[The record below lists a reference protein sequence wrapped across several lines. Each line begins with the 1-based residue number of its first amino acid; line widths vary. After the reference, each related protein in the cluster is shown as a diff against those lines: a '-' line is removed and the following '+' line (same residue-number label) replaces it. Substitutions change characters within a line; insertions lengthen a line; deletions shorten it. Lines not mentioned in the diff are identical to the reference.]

1 MYPPGR
7 GRGSNKHFL
16 VDLFYRLWYV
26 LDMPSLTAKLIDGH
40 TYYYARYCQRVD
52 GKPKIV
58 RTVYLGKIEDLV
70 AAEVARQPPQPQETV
85 VAAFGDVAALWHVA
99 ERLDVLPLL
108 DATLPAKRDQGLSCG
123 QYLLLAALNRAVAPT
138 SKLQF
143 ADWYRQ
149 TALTRLLPADPAWLS
164 SQNFWNHMDRVT
176 ADHIAAFE
184 RQMSRRL
191 IERLQLDL
199 RALVYDGTNFFTYI
213 NTRTPA
219 ELPQRGHNK
228 QKRGDLRQVS
238 LGLLVSTDFHIP
250 LLHWVYAGNVADS
263 VEFRSVTEEL
273 AAHYQELAQTCQ
285 HITLVFDK
293 GNNSKEAFDTLA
305 PSPFQF
311 VGSLVPSQHVD
322 LLAVPRRHF
331 RALPNPRLEGVE
343 VYRSEKK
350 VFGRPHTVV
359 ITFNPNLFDGQLQGL
374 TANLDKARRKLREL
388 QQQLRRWREGKLK
401 GKRPTL
407 AGVQNQVRSICSA
420 QHLKSILK
428 TEVQEVRRGLE
439 LTFST
444 DPAALDHLCRVQL
457 GKTIL
462 FTDNADWSDE
472 EIVLAYRSQYHIEE
486 AFKQMKNPHFLH
498 WSPMFHWTDSK
509 IRVHAFYCVLALTL
523 SSVLQRELWHK
534 GEQLSIN
541 RLLEEL
547 GGIRETLVIYPR
559 RQGQRQ
565 NRTATCLTRLNPLQ
579 QRLFS
584 LLDLQRYAPRPR

>member
-1 MYPPGR
+1 
-7 GRGSNKHFL
+7 
-16 VDLFYRLWYV
+16 
-26 LDMPSLTAKLIDGH
+26 MPSLTAKLIDGH
-40 TYYYARYCQRVD
+40 TYYYARYCQRVN

-58 RTVYLGKIEDLV
+58 RTVYLGRIENLV
-70 AAEVARQPPQPQETV
+70 AAAQGAQQPPQPQETV

-99 ERLDVLPLL
+99 ERLDLLPLL

-123 QYLLLAALNRAVAPT
+123 QYLLLAAVNRAVAPT

-149 TALTRLLPADPAWLS
+149 TALARLLPADPAWLS

-176 ADHIAAFE
+176 ADHIVAFE
-184 RQMSRRL
+184 QQMSQRL

-199 RALVYDGTNFFTYI
+199 RGLVYDGTNFFTYI

-250 LLHWVYAGNVADS
+250 LLHWVYAGNVVDS

-273 AAHYQELAQTCQ
+273 AAHYQELARTCE

-293 GNNSKEAFDTLA
+293 GNNSQEALDTLA
-305 PSPFQF
+305 ASPFHF
-311 VGSLVPSQHVD
+311 VGSLVPSQHAD
-322 LLAVPRRHF
+322 LLAVPRRRF
-331 RALPNPRLEGVE
+331 RALGDPRLEGVE
-343 VYRSEKK
+343 VYRTEKK

-359 ITFNPNLFDGQLQGL
+359 ITFNQNLLDGQMQGL
-374 TANLDKARRKLREL
+374 TANLNKARGKLREL
-388 QQQLRRWREGKLK
+388 QQQLHRWREGKVK
-401 GKRPTL
+401 GGKAPTL
-407 AGVQNQVRSICSA
+407 AGVENQVRSICSA

-428 TEVQEVRRGLE
+428 AEVKAVRCGLE
-439 LTFST
+439 LSFST
-444 DPAALDHLCRVQL
+444 GQAALDRLCRVQL
-457 GKTIL
+457 GKTLL

-472 EIVLAYRSQYHIEE
+472 QIVLAYRSQYRIED
-486 AFKQMKNPHFLH
+486 AFKQMKNVHFLH
-498 WSPMFHWTDSK
+498 WSPMHHWTDSK

-523 SSVLQRELWHK
+523 SSVLQREVWPK
-534 GEQLSIN
+534 GERLSIN

-547 GGIRETLVIYPR
+547 GGIQETLVIYPR

-565 NRTATCLTRLNPLQ
+565 NRTATCLTRMNPLQ

-584 LLDLQRYAPRPR
+584 LLELQRYAPLPR

>member
-1 MYPPGR
+1 
-7 GRGSNKHFL
+7 
-16 VDLFYRLWYV
+16 
-26 LDMPSLTAKLIDGH
+26 MPSLTAKLIDGH
-40 TYYYARYCQRVD
+40 TYYYARYCQRVN

-70 AAEVARQPPQPQETV
+70 AAAAGAHPPPQPQETV
-85 VAAFGDVAALWHVA
+85 VAAFGDVAALWQVA

-108 DATLPAKRDQGLSCG
+108 DAILPAKRDQGLACG
-123 QYLLLAALNRAVAPT
+123 QYLLLAAINRAVAPT

-176 ADHIAAFE
+176 ADHIVAFE
-184 RQMSRRL
+184 QQFSRRL
-191 IERLQLDL
+191 IERLELDL

-250 LLHWVYAGNVADS
+250 LLHWVYAGNVVDS

-273 AAHYQELAQTCQ
+273 AAHYRELAQTCE

-293 GNNSKEAFDTLA
+293 GNNSEEAFDTLA
-305 PSPFQF
+305 VSPFHF
-311 VGSLVPSQHVD
+311 VGSLVPSQHAD
-322 LLAVPRRHF
+322 LLAVPRRRF
-331 RALPNPRLEGVE
+331 RALSNPRLDGVE
-343 VYRSEKK
+343 VFRTQKK
-350 VFGRPHTVV
+350 VFGRTHTVV
-359 ITFNPNLFDGQLQGL
+359 VTFNQNLLDGQVQGL
-374 TANLDKARRKLREL
+374 TANLNKARSKLRDL
-388 QQQLRRWREGKLK
+388 QQQLRRRREGKVK
-401 GKRPTL
+401 GGKRPTL
-407 AGVQNQVRSICSA
+407 AGVQNQVRTICSA

-428 TEVQEVRRGLE
+428 AEVKEVRRGLE
-439 LTFST
+439 LSFST
-444 DPAALDHLCRVQL
+444 DQAALERLCRVQL
-457 GKTIL
+457 GKTLL

-472 EIVLAYRSQYHIEE
+472 DIVLAYRSQYHIED
-486 AFKQMKNPHFLH
+486 AFKQMKNVHFLH
-498 WSPMFHWTDSK
+498 WSPMHHWTDSK

-523 SSVLQRELWHK
+523 SSVLQREVWQK

-547 GGIRETLVIYPR
+547 GGIQETLVIYPR

-565 NRTATCLTRLNPLQ
+565 NPTATCLTRMNTLQ
-579 QRLFS
+579 QRLYS
-584 LLDLQRYAPRPR
+584 LLDLQRYAPISR

>member
-1 MYPPGR
+1 
-7 GRGSNKHFL
+7 
-16 VDLFYRLWYV
+16 
-26 LDMPSLTAKLIDGH
+26 MPSLTPKVIDGH
-40 TYYYARYCQRVD
+40 TYYYARYCQRVE

-58 RTVYLGKIEDLV
+58 RQVYLGKIEDLV
-70 AAEVARQPPQPQETV
+70 AAAEQARQPPQPQETV
-85 VAAFGDVAALWHVA
+85 VAAFGDVAALWQIA
-99 ERLDVLPLL
+99 ERLEVLPLL
-108 DATLPAKRDQGLSCG
+108 DSTLPTKRDQGLSCS
-123 QYLLLAALNRAVAPT
+123 QYLLLAAINRAVAPT
-138 SKLQF
+138 SKLHF

-149 TALTRLLPADPAWLS
+149 TVLTRLLPADPAWLS
-164 SQNFWNHMDRVT
+164 AQNFWNHMDRVT

-184 RQMSRRL
+184 QQMSRRL

-219 ELPQRGHNK
+219 ALPQRGHNK

-273 AAHYQELAQTCQ
+273 AVHYRELAQTCE

-293 GNNSKEAFDTLA
+293 GNNSEEAFDTLA
-305 PSPFQF
+305 ASPFHF
-311 VGSLVPSQHVD
+311 VGSLVPSQHAD
-322 LLAVPRRHF
+322 LLAVPRRRFH
-331 RALPNPRLEGVE
+331 ALPNPRLDGVE
-343 VYRSEKK
+343 VYRTKK
-350 VFGRPHTVV
+350 QVFGRPHTVV
-359 ITFNPNLFDGQLQGL
+359 VTFNQNLLDGQMQGL
-374 TANLDKARRKLREL
+374 TANLNKARGKLREL

-428 TEVQEVRRGLE
+428 TEVKEVRRGLE
-439 LTFST
+439 LNFST
-444 DPAALDHLCRVQL
+444 DQSALDRLCRVQL

-472 EIVLAYRSQYHIEE
+472 EIVLAYRSQHHIED

-523 SSVLQRELWHK
+523 GSVLQREVWQK

-565 NRTATCLTRLNPLQ
+565 NRTATCLTRMNPLQ

-584 LLDLQRYAPRPR
+584 LLDLQRYAPLSR

>member
-1 MYPPGR
+1 LGLDWFAGLMY
-7 GRGSNKHFL
+7 
-16 VDLFYRLWYV
+16 D
-26 LDMPSLTAKLIDGH
+26 LDMPSLTPKVIDGH
-40 TYYYARYCQRVD
+40 TYYYARYCQRVQ

-58 RTVYLGKIEDLV
+58 RQIYLGRIEDLV
-70 AAEVARQPPQPQETV
+70 AAAEGARQPPQPQETV
-85 VAAFGDVAALWHVA
+85 VAAFGDVAALWQIA
-99 ERLDVLPLL
+99 ERLQVLPLL
-108 DATLPAKRDQGLSCG
+108 DSILPVQRDQGLSCG
-123 QYLLLAALNRAVAPT
+123 QYLLLAAINRAVAPT

-149 TALTRLLPADPAWLS
+149 TVLTRLLPADPAWLS
-164 SQNFWNHMDRVT
+164 SQNFWNHMGLVA
-176 ADHIAAFE
+176 ADHITAFE
-184 RQMSRRL
+184 QQMSRRL
-191 IERLQLDL
+191 IEHLQLDL

-219 ELPQRGHNK
+219 TLPQRGHNK

-273 AAHYQELAQTCQ
+273 AVHYRELAQTCE

-293 GNNSKEAFDTLA
+293 GNNSEQAFDTLA
-305 PSPFQF
+305 ASPFHF
-311 VGSLVPSQHVD
+311 VGSLVPSQHAD
-322 LLAVPRRHF
+322 LLSVPRRRF
-331 RALPNPRLEGVE
+331 RALPNPRLDGVE
-343 VYRSEKK
+343 VHRTEKK

-359 ITFNPNLFDGQLQGL
+359 ITFNQNLLDGQMQGL
-374 TANLDKARRKLREL
+374 TANLRKARGKLREL
-388 QQQLRRWREGKLK
+388 QQQLRRWREKKLK

-420 QHLKSILK
+420 QHLKPILK
-428 TEVQEVRRGLE
+428 AEVKEVRRGLE

-444 DPAALDHLCRVQL
+444 DQSALDRLCQVQL

-472 EIVLAYRSQYHIEE
+472 EIVLAYRSQYHIED
-486 AFKQMKNPHFLH
+486 AFKQMKNLHFLH

-509 IRVHAFYCVLALTL
+509 IRVHAFYGVLALTL
-523 SSVLQRELWHK
+523 SSVLQREVWRQ
-534 GEQLSIN
+534 GEPLSIN

-547 GGIRETLVIYPR
+547 SAIRETLVIYPR

-565 NRTATCLTRLNPLQ
+565 NQTATCLTRMSPLQ
-579 QRLFS
+579 QRLLS
-584 LLDLQRYAPRPR
+584 LLDLRRYAPTSH

>member
-1 MYPPGR
+1 
-7 GRGSNKHFL
+7 
-16 VDLFYRLWYV
+16 
-26 LDMPSLTAKLIDGH
+26 MPSLTPKIIDGH

-52 GKPKIV
+52 SKPKIV

-70 AAEVARQPPQPQETV
+70 AAAESARQPPQPLETE
-85 VAAFGDVAALWHVA
+85 VAAFGDVAALWHIA
-99 ERLDVLPLL
+99 QRLELLPLL
-108 DATLPAKRDQGLSCG
+108 DSVLPAKRHQGLSCG
-123 QYLLLAALNRAVAPT
+123 QYLLLAAINRAVAPT

-164 SQNFWNHMDRVT
+164 SQNFWNHMDLVT

-184 RQMSRRL
+184 QQMSRRL
-191 IERLQLDL
+191 IERLKLDL

-273 AAHYQELAQTCQ
+273 AARYADLAHTCE

-293 GNNSKEAFDTLA
+293 GNNSEGAFDTLV
-305 PSPFQF
+305 PTPFHF
-311 VGSLVPSQHVD
+311 VGSLVPSQHAD
-322 LLAVPRRHF
+322 LLAVPRRRF
-331 RALPNPRLEGVE
+331 RALPTPRLDGVA
-343 VYRSEKK
+343 VYRTEKK
-350 VFGRPHTVV
+350 VFGRPHMVV
-359 ITFNPNLFDGQLQGL
+359 VTFNQNLLDGQMQGL
-374 TANLDKARRKLREL
+374 AANLNKARGKLREL
-388 QQQLRRWREGKLK
+388 QQQLRRWREGRLK
-401 GKRPTL
+401 GKAPTL

-428 TEVQEVRRGLE
+428 TEVKEVRRGLK
-439 LTFST
+439 LAFST
-444 DPAALDHLCRVQL
+444 DQAALDRLCRLQL

-472 EIVLAYRSQYHIEE
+472 EIVLAYRSQYHIED
-486 AFKQMKNPHFLH
+486 AFRQMKNPHFLH
-498 WSPMFHWTDSK
+498 WSPCFTGPTP
-509 IRVHAFYCVLALTL
+509 R
-523 SSVLQRELWHK
+523 SVSTR
-534 GEQLSIN
+534 S
-541 RLLEEL
+541 
-547 GGIRETLVIYPR
+547 
-559 RQGQRQ
+559 
-565 NRTATCLTRLNPLQ
+565 TACWP
-579 QRLFS
+579 
-584 LLDLQRYAPRPR
+584 

>member
-1 MYPPGR
+1 L
-7 GRGSNKHFL
+7 FL
-16 VDLFYRLWYV
+16 KLWYV
-26 LDMPSLTAKLIDGH
+26 LDMASLTPKLIDGH

-58 RTVYLGKIEDLV
+58 RTVYLGKLEDLV
-70 AAEVARQPPQPQETV
+70 AAAEAARQPPQPLETE

-99 ERLDVLPLL
+99 ERLELVPLL
-108 DATLPAKRDQGLSCG
+108 DSVLPAKRQQGLSCS
-123 QYLLLAALNRAVAPT
+123 QYLLLAAINRAVAPT

-149 TALTRLLPADPAWLS
+149 TALTRLVPADPAWLS
-164 SQNFWNHMDRVT
+164 SQNFWNHMDLVT

-184 RQMSRRL
+184 QQISRRL
-191 IERLQLDL
+191 IERLKLDL

-273 AAHYQELAQTCQ
+273 AAHYRELAQTCE

-293 GNNSKEAFDTLA
+293 GNNSEAAFQRLA
-305 PSPFQF
+305 STPFHF
-311 VGSLVPSQHVD
+311 VGSLAPSQHAD
-322 LLAVPRRHF
+322 LLAAPRRRF
-331 RALPNPRLEGVE
+331 GALSTPRLEGVE
-343 VYRSEKK
+343 VYRTQKK

-359 ITFNPNLFDGQLQGL
+359 VTFNQNLFDGQVQGL
-374 TANLDKARRKLREL
+374 TANQNKARRKLREL
-388 QQQLRRWREGKLK
+388 QQQLRRWREGKVK
-401 GKRPTL
+401 GKAPTL

-420 QHLKSILK
+420 QHLKAILK
-428 TEVQEVRRGLE
+428 AEVKAVRGGLE
-439 LTFST
+439 LSFWT
-444 DPAALDHLCRVQL
+444 DQAALDRLCRVQL

-472 EIVLAYRSQYHIEE
+472 EIVLAYRSQYHIED

-523 SSVLQRELWHK
+523 SSVLQREVWRQ

-541 RLLEEL
+541 HLLEEL

-584 LLDLQRYAPRPR
+584 LLELQRYAPLPR

>member
-1 MYPPGR
+1 
-7 GRGSNKHFL
+7 
-16 VDLFYRLWYV
+16 
-26 LDMPSLTAKLIDGH
+26 MPSLTPKVIDGH
-40 TYYYARYCQRVD
+40 TYYYARYCQRIE

-58 RTVYLGKIEDLV
+58 RQIYLGKIEDLV
-70 AAEVARQPPQPQETV
+70 SAAEGARQPPQPQETV
-85 VAAFGDVAALWHVA
+85 VAAFGDVAALWQIA
-99 ERLDVLPLL
+99 ERLEVLPLL
-108 DATLPAKRDQGLSCG
+108 DSILPAKRDQGLSCG
-123 QYLLLAALNRAVAPT
+123 QYLLLAAMNRAVAPT

-149 TALTRLLPADPAWLS
+149 TILTRLLPADPAWLS

-184 RQMSRRL
+184 QQMSRRL

-219 ELPQRGHNK
+219 ALPQRGHNK

-273 AAHYQELAQTCQ
+273 AVHYRELAQTCA

-293 GNNSKEAFDTLA
+293 GNNSEEAFDTLA
-305 PSPFQF
+305 PSPFHF
-311 VGSLVPSQHVD
+311 VGSLVPSQHAD
-322 LLAVPRRHF
+322 LLAVPRRRFHT
-331 RALPNPRLEGVE
+331 LTNPRLDGVA
-343 VYRSEKK
+343 VHRTEKK

-359 ITFNPNLFDGQLQGL
+359 ITFNQHLLDGQVQGL
-374 TANLDKARRKLREL
+374 SANLDKARGKLREL
-388 QQQLRRWREGKLK
+388 QQQLRRWREGRLK

-407 AGVQNQVRSICSA
+407 TGVQNQVRSICSA
-420 QHLKSILK
+420 QHLKSLLK
-428 TEVQEVRRGLE
+428 VEVKEVRRGLE

-444 DPAALDHLCRVQL
+444 DPAALKRLCHMQL

-472 EIVLAYRSQYHIEE
+472 EIVLAYRSQYHIED
-486 AFKQMKNPHFLH
+486 AFKQMKNTHFLH

-523 SSVLQRELWHK
+523 SSVLQREVWRQ
-534 GEQLSIN
+534 GEPLSIN
-541 RLLEEL
+541 RLLDEL

-559 RQGQRQ
+559 RQGHRQ
-565 NRTATCLTRLNPLQ
+565 NRTATCLTRLAPLQ

-584 LLDLQRYAPRPR
+584 LLDLQRYAPISR

>member
-1 MYPPGR
+1 MRSEHLGIDL
-7 GRGSNKHFL
+7 FL
-16 VDLFYRLWYV
+16 VLWYD
-26 LDMPSLTAKLIDGH
+26 LDMPALTPKIVDGH
-40 TYYYARYCQRVD
+40 TYYYARYCQRVQ

-58 RTVYLGKIEDLV
+58 RQVYLGKIEDMV
-70 AAEVARQPPQPQETV
+70 AAVQATRQPPQPQETV
-85 VAAFGDVAALWHVA
+85 VAAFGDVAALWDIA
-99 ERLDVLPLL
+99 EHLEILPLL
-108 DATLPAKRDQGLSCG
+108 DSTLPAKRAQGLSCG
-123 QYLLLAALNRAVAPT
+123 QYLLLAAINRAVAPT

-143 ADWYRQ
+143 AYWYRQ

-184 RQMSRRL
+184 QQMSRRL

-199 RALVYDGTNFFTYI
+199 RGLVYDGTNFFTYI
-213 NTRTPA
+213 NTRSPA

-273 AAHYQELAQTCQ
+273 AAHYRDLSQTCE

-293 GNNSKEAFDTLA
+293 GNNCEEAFDTLA
-305 PSPFQF
+305 ASPFHF
-311 VGSLVPSQHVD
+311 VGSLVPSQHAD
-322 LLAVPRRHF
+322 LLAVPRRRF
-331 RALPNPRLEGVE
+331 RVLPNPRLDSVE
-343 VYRSEKK
+343 VYRTVKK
-350 VFGRPHTVV
+350 VFGRTHAVV
-359 ITFNPNLFDGQLQGL
+359 VTFNQNLLDGQMQGL
-374 TANLDKARRKLREL
+374 TTNLNKARGKLREL

-407 AGVQNQVRSICSA
+407 AGVQNQVRSICAA

-428 TEVQEVRRGLE
+428 AEVKEVRRGLE
-439 LTFST
+439 LTFAT
-444 DPAALDHLCRVQL
+444 NQAALDRLCRVQL

-472 EIVLAYRSQYHIEE
+472 EIVLAYRSQYHIED

-523 SSVLQRELWHK
+523 SSVLQREVWQK
-534 GEQLSIN
+534 GESLSIN
-541 RLLEEL
+541 RLIEEL
-547 GGIRETLVIYPR
+547 SGIRETLVIYPR

-565 NRTATCLTRLNPLQ
+565 NRTATCLTRMNPLQ

-584 LLDLQRYAPRPR
+584 LLDLQRYAPSPR

>member
-1 MYPPGR
+1 MQPL
-7 GRGSNKHFL
+7 KHL
-16 VDLFYRLWYV
+16 GIDLFPGLVYD
-26 LDMPSLTAKLIDGH
+26 LDMPSLTPKVIDGH
-40 TYYYARYCQRVD
+40 TYYYARYCQRVQ

-58 RTVYLGKIEDLV
+58 RQVYLGKIEDLV
-70 AAEVARQPPQPQETV
+70 AAAEGVRQPPQPQETV
-85 VAAFGDVAALWHVA
+85 VAAFGDVAALWQIA
-99 ERLDVLPLL
+99 KRLEVLPLL
-108 DATLPAKRDQGLSCG
+108 DSTLPTKRDQGLSCG
-123 QYLLLAALNRAVAPT
+123 QYLLLAAMNRAVAPT

-149 TALTRLLPADPAWLS
+149 TVLTRLLPADPAWLS

-176 ADHIAAFE
+176 ADHITAFE
-184 RQMSRRL
+184 QQMSRRL

-219 ELPQRGHNK
+219 ALPQRGHNK

-273 AAHYQELAQTCQ
+273 VAHYRELAQTCE

-293 GNNSKEAFDTLA
+293 GNNSEEAFDTLS
-305 PSPFQF
+305 PSPFHF
-311 VGSLVPSQHVD
+311 VGSLVPSQHTD
-322 LLAVPRRHF
+322 LLAVPRRRF
-331 RALPNPRLEGVE
+331 RALSNPRLEGVE
-343 VYRSEKK
+343 VYRTEKK

-359 ITFNPNLFDGQLQGL
+359 ITFNQNLLDGQMQGL
-374 TANLDKARRKLREL
+374 TANLTKARRKLREL
-388 QQQLRRWREGKLK
+388 QQQLRRWREGRLK

-428 TEVQEVRRGLE
+428 TEVKEVRRALE

-444 DPAALDHLCRVQL
+444 NQAALDRLCRVQL

-472 EIVLAYRSQYHIEE
+472 EIVLAYRSQYHIED
-486 AFKQMKNPHFLH
+486 AFKQMKNAHFLH

-523 SSVLQRELWHK
+523 SSVLQREVWNK
-534 GEQLSIN
+534 GELLSIN

-565 NRTATCLTRLNPLQ
+565 NRTATCLTHMNPLQ

-584 LLDLQRYAPRPR
+584 LLDLQRYAPIPSLNQSG

>member
-1 MYPPGR
+1 
-7 GRGSNKHFL
+7 
-16 VDLFYRLWYV
+16 
-26 LDMPSLTAKLIDGH
+26 MPSLTAKLIDGH

-58 RTVYLGKIEDLV
+58 RTVYLGKLEDLV
-70 AAEVARQPPQPQETV
+70 AAAEGVRQPRQPQQTV
-85 VAAFGDVAALWHVA
+85 VAAFGAVAALWHVA
-99 ERLDVLPLL
+99 ERLDLRPLL
-108 DATLPAKRDQGLSCG
+108 DSTLPAKRDQGLSCG
-123 QYLLLAALNRAVAPT
+123 QYLLLAAINRAVAPT

-176 ADHIAAFE
+176 ADHILAFE
-184 RQMSRRL
+184 QQMSRRL

-263 VEFRSVTEEL
+263 VEFRSVTEDL
-273 AAHYQELAQTCQ
+273 AAHYQELAQTCE

-293 GNNSKEAFDTLA
+293 GNNSEEAFDTLA
-305 PSPFQF
+305 ASPFHF
-311 VGSLVPSQHVD
+311 VGSLVPSQHAD
-322 LLAVPRRHF
+322 LLAVPRRRF
-331 RALPNPRLEGVE
+331 RALSTPRLGAVE
-343 VYRSEKK
+343 VFRTEKK
-350 VFGRPHTVV
+350 VFGRAHTVV
-359 ITFNPNLFDGQLQGL
+359 VTFNPNLLDGQLQGL
-374 TANLDKARRKLREL
+374 TANLNKARSKLREL
-388 QQQLRRWREGKLK
+388 QQQLRRWREGSVKG

-407 AGVQNQVRSICSA
+407 AGVENQVRSICSA

-428 TEVQEVRRGLE
+428 AEVKEVRRGLE
-439 LTFST
+439 LSFST
-444 DPAALDHLCRVQL
+444 DQAALERLCRVQL

-462 FTDNADWSDE
+462 FTDNAGWSDE
-472 EIVLAYRSQYHIEE
+472 EIVLAYRSQYHIED
-486 AFKQMKNPHFLH
+486 AFKQMKNLHFLH
-498 WSPMFHWTDSK
+498 WSPMHHWTDSK

-523 SSVLQRELWHK
+523 SSVLQREVWQK
-534 GEQLSIN
+534 GEPLSIN

-547 GGIRETLVIYPR
+547 GGIQETLVIYPR

-565 NRTATCLTRLNPLQ
+565 NPTATCLTRMKPLQ

-584 LLDLQRYAPRPR
+584 LLELQRYAPRPR

>member
-1 MYPPGR
+1 
-7 GRGSNKHFL
+7 
-16 VDLFYRLWYV
+16 
-26 LDMPSLTAKLIDGH
+26 MPSLTPKLIDGH
-40 TYYYARYCQRVD
+40 TYYYARYCQRVA

-70 AAEVARQPPQPQETV
+70 AAAEAARQPPQPQETV
-85 VAAFGDVAALWHVA
+85 VAAFGDVVALWRVA
-99 ERLDVLPLL
+99 ERLEMLPLL
-108 DATLPAKRDQGLSCG
+108 DSTLPAKRNQGLSCG
-123 QYLLLAALNRAVAPT
+123 QYLLLAAINRAVAPT

-143 ADWYRQ
+143 AEWYRQ
-149 TALTRLLPADPAWLS
+149 TVLTRLLPADPAWLS
-164 SQNFWNHMDRVT
+164 SQNFWNHMDLVT
-176 ADHIAAFE
+176 ADHIATFE
-184 RQMSRRL
+184 QQMSRRL

-219 ELPQRGHNK
+219 TLPQRGHNK

-250 LLHWVYAGNVADS
+250 LLHWVYAGNVVDS

-273 AAHYQELAQTCQ
+273 AAHYSELAQTCQ

-293 GNNSKEAFDTLA
+293 GNNCEEAFDTLA
-305 PSPFQF
+305 RSPFHF
-311 VGSLVPSQHVD
+311 VGSLVPSQHTD
-322 LLAVPRRHF
+322 LLAVPRRQF

-343 VYRSEKK
+343 VYRTEKK
-350 VFGRPHTVV
+350 VFGRPYTVV
-359 ITFNPNLFDGQLQGL
+359 VTFNPNLFDGQFQGL
-374 TANLDKARRKLREL
+374 TANLDRARSKLRQL

-407 AGVQNQVRSICSA
+407 AGVQNQLRSICSA

-428 TEVQEVRRGLE
+428 AEVKEVRRGLE

-444 DPAALDHLCRVQL
+444 DQAALDHLCRVQL

-462 FTDNADWSDE
+462 FTDNGDWSDE
-472 EIVLAYRSQYHIEE
+472 EIVLAYRSQYHIED
-486 AFKQMKNPHFLH
+486 AFKQMKHPHFLH

-523 SSVLQRELWHK
+523 SSVLQREVWQK

-547 GGIRETLVIYPR
+547 GGIRETLVVYPR
-559 RQGQRQ
+559 RQGQRKNQ
-565 NRTATCLTRLNPLQ
+565 TATCLSRMNPLQ

-584 LLDLQRYAPRPR
+584 LLDLQRYAPLPH